1 MTSPGF
7 ECAGGLEGFMNY
19 EVQSHGDK
27 TFLRQMLDFTSAPTE
42 DGSQHW
48 VMRIGYLMVPP
59 TGPRPPQSS

>member
-1 MTSPGF
+1 
-7 ECAGGLEGFMNY
+7 MNY